1 MLSIPLSETV
11 QNFIIFRKVV
21 GNVLENLLEM
31 GSASDFLNFSFQ
43 SKILTLHKKAK
54 LVLLKESVYINGKV
68 FFHNFTNKKVFAVVK
83 TFKILERCHSSN
95 SVYRKFGLKQLLLN
109 GLISTAS
116 LSKKQLVKCFPGNL

>member
-43 SKILTLHKKAK
+43 SKILTLHKNAE
-54 LVLLKESVYINGKV
+54 LFLLKECVYLIGKL
-68 FFHNFTNKKVFAVVK
+68 FFHNFTNKESLCFGQNPQNSSK
-83 TFKILERCHSSN
+83 TPF
-95 SVYRKFGLKQLLLN
+95 
-109 GLISTAS
+109 
-116 LSKKQLVKCFPGNL
+116 